1 MKGHIAMDDLSK
13 FIQSVGVMAEMTAIF
28 YDALLKAGLSEDI
41 AVTLTA
47 KMIGEVIRS
56 SGTTS
61 QEDKQ

>member
-1 MKGHIAMDDLSK
+1 MDDLSK

-28 YDALLKAGLSEDI
+28 YDALLKAGLSEDV

>member
-1 MKGHIAMDDLSK
+1 MEDLSK

-28 YDALLKAGLSEDI
+28 YNALLNAGLSEDI

-56 SGTTS
+56 NGSTKK
-61 QEDKQ
+61 EDEQ